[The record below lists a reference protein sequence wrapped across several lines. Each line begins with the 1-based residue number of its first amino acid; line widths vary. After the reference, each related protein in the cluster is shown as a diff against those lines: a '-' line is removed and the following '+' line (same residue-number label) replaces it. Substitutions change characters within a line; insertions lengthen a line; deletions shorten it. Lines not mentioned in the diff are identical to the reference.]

1 MTLELGPAGH
11 RGVCVAHH
19 EGQPV
24 FVRGGLPGERVVA
37 RVSRSR
43 SRHAFAAVEQVLTA
57 SPDRVEAP
65 CPYYGTCG
73 GCHWQHAAYPRQLA
87 IKEQVVREALE
98 RAGLALEAV
107 AVERVGASDPWRYRW
122 RGEFHRVGALA
133 GAELGF
139 TARDRYQRIPVA
151 DCLIH
156 HPTITT
162 ALPALREG
170 VRRSGREALT
180 TLHLT
185 VGGDGAELLVA
196 PRPPG
201 ATDPEFATV
210 VGDHLP
216 APTRLTTEA
225 TAIRYRDL
233 QFRVWPEAFL
243 QVNQGQLPHLYEAV
257 VEWLG
262 AAAAPGGTV
271 VDAYAGIGILS
282 CRLAQVAP
290 QVLAIESNP
299 VAARLC
305 RLHAELNHLP
315 NLRVEGGTVEEAL
328 PRTRAAAAVVLDPP
342 RAGCAPAVTG
352 WLALAGP
359 PVVIYISCEPASLAR
374 DLHCLVALG
383 PYQLQR
389 LRVVDCFPQTYHV
402 ETVALLTR
410 R

>member
-1 MTLELGPAGH
+1 M
-11 RGVCVAHH
+11 AHH
-19 EGQPV
+19 DGQPV
-24 FVRGGLPGERVVA
+24 FVHGGLPGERVAA
-37 RVSRSR
+37 RVTRVR
-43 SRHAFAAVEQVLTA
+43 SRHAFAAVERVLTA

-87 IKEQVVREALE
+87 IKEQVVRQALE
-98 RAGLALEAV
+98 RAGLDLGTV
-107 AVERVGASDPWRYRW
+107 AVDRVAAPAPWRYRW

-133 GAELGF
+133 DAELGF

-156 HPTITT
+156 HQTIAA

-170 VRRSGREALT
+170 LRRAGREALT

-185 VGGDGAELLVA
+185 VGGGGTELLVA

-201 ATDPEFATV
+201 ATRSGFPTV
-210 VGDHLP
+210 VAARLP
-216 APTRLTTEA
+216 APIRLTTEA
-225 TAIRYRDL
+225 TAVRYRDL
-233 QFRVWPEAFL
+233 EFRVWPEAFL
-243 QVNQGQLPHLYEAV
+243 QVNQGQLPQLYETV
-257 VEWLG
+257 VDWLG
-262 AAAAPGGTV
+262 VDAAPGGTV

-282 CRLAQVAP
+282 CRLAQTAGR
-290 QVLAIESNP
+290 VLAIESNP
-299 VAARLC
+299 MAARLC
-305 RLHAELNHLP
+305 RLHAELNQLP
-315 NLRVEGGTVEEAL
+315 NLHVQGGTVEEAL
-328 PRTRAAAAVVLDPP
+328 PRAEAVGAVVLDPP

-359 PVVIYISCEPASLAR
+359 PVVVYISCEPASLAR